1 MNSRLGDDDLHMIR
15 RSAIFSAL
23 HEEPLERL
31 LRDATIMKHDR
42 GNVLFLQGEAAE
54 AFYVVLDGWVKVYRM
69 TPGGEEAVVGI
80 FTRGQSFAE
89 AAAFTGGVYP
99 ASGESV
105 TEVRVLKISA
115 RRLFDQIS
123 ASPAIGLA
131 MLASTSQHLHQL
143 VQQIEQLKAHTG
155 AQRVAE
161 FLVSMAP
168 VQSGACTIAL
178 PYDKAL
184 LAGKLGMK
192 PESLSRAFQRLK
204 AYGVV
209 INREM
214 AVVKEI
220 SQLAGF
226 MEQERAEV
234 MKPRDDGD
242 DRNDRQA

>member
-1 MNSRLGDDDLHMIR
+1 MPYRLRDEELELIR

-23 HEEPLERL
+23 HEESLNRL
-31 LRDATIMKHDR
+31 LSEAAVANHER
-42 GNVLFLQGEAAE
+42 GAVLFLQGETAK

-99 ASGESV
+99 ASGETV
-105 TEVRVLKISA
+105 TEVKVLRISA
-115 RRLFDQIS
+115 KRLFEQIS
-123 ASPAIGLA
+123 ASPEIGLA

-168 VQSGACTIAL
+168 VESGACTIAL

-204 AYGVV
+204 PYGVV

-214 AVVKEI
+214 AVVREV
-220 SQLAGF
+220 SELAGF
-226 MEQERAEV
+226 MEQERSEV
-234 MKPRDDGD
+234 MKPRGEQRD
-242 DRNDRQA
+242 DRQA